1 MEKTMNEVLAKARAA
16 KQEKAKGRER
26 YLTALE
32 CLEDRVRRLRL
43 PAIQKN
49 EGVHATLSAVERIR
63 REIGGRK

>member
-1 MEKTMNEVLAKARAA
+1 MEKTMNEVLAKARTA

-26 YLTALE
+26 YLAALE

-49 EGVHATLSAVERIR
+49 EDVHATLKAVEQIR